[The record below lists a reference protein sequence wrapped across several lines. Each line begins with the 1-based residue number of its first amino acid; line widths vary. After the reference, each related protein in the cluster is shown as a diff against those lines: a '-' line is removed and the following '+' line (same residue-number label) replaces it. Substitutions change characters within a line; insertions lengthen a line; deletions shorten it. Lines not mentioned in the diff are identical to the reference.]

1 MVYSSTVA
9 RFPKGIFI
17 LAASILVISL
27 SLLMFVHPHQ
37 IKVVEQ
43 QKQLRQRQKKGRD
56 YWADAE
62 IERGR
67 SRVSKD
73 LSGGSSS
80 GNSWPSIPSG
90 SGSSSYSG
98 RYSSTV
104 VQPITSGSGQLRAEQ
119 DK

>member
-1 MVYSSTVA
+1 
-9 RFPKGIFI
+9 
-17 LAASILVISL
+17 
-27 SLLMFVHPHQ
+27 MFVHPHQ
-37 IKVVEQ
+37 IKVVDQ
-43 QKQLRQRQKKGRD
+43 QKQLRQRQKKKGRD
-56 YWADAE
+56 YWVDAE

-98 RYSSTV
+98 RYSSSV
-104 VQPITSGSGQLRAEQ
+104 VQPIASGSGQVRAEQ